1 MIFTTLAQFFMVL
14 HLSLGSERR
23 TPGECKLC
31 PANNANN
38 GTHLC
43 MNKRASVEFAIMEG
57 NFSLDCEGGRGI
69 PDIQNIP
76 HHASAWV
83 NISLFE
89 N

>member
-1 MIFTTLAQFFMVL
+1 
-14 HLSLGSERR
+14 
-23 TPGECKLC
+23 
-31 PANNANN
+31 
-38 GTHLC
+38 

-69 PDIQNIP
+69 QDIQNIP
-76 HHASAWV
+76 NHASAWV